1 MWALR
6 VQIFGGLRGRGY
18 NVSCSLGDV
27 EEIGIHNW
35 RRDKD
40 LPKSRGRGAVN
51 IFKCVTVDLASI
63 CIITE

>member
-1 MWALR
+1 M
-6 VQIFGGLRGRGY
+6 GLTCADIWWFAGEGGY